1 MLRGLYYPEST
12 RALLLGYLASN
23 PSPALPTHSR
33 FHICPI
39 WRVPSHSSEIREFAG
54 SGKLGRVLAVVG
66 DECELQIQLPSG
78 VKTISIRKTNLMR
91 PV

>member
-1 MLRGLYYPEST
+1 MDALRIRPG
-12 RALLLGYLASN
+12 RASY
-23 PSPALPTHSR
+23 
-33 FHICPI
+33 
-39 WRVPSHSSEIREFAG
+39 SSEIREFAG